1 MADGQFCFKIQYTHI
16 SCFIHYIY
24 HTLFRWYITTHFDLY
39 IFIYT
44 HHLTTQTHKAHTM
57 SYHIISSRVCFSD
70 LSSNPFFFAFP
81 RFDIRELKLEDVNGA
96 SWSHR
101 VAGGASSN
109 LLAPN
114 KRGLVNPFFWIQPK
128 DFGWFCWVEFSTSGN
143 RFCFFKDFLQDSN
156 KKWPPPSFPLRLE
169 GPCHEAKNRFEFLE
183 MVLCSRNSV
192 GETTRPVNFGRKPF
206 SWGWWSPPNGWCF

>member
-1 MADGQFCFKIQYTHI
+1 MGNSVSKFN
-16 SCFIHYIY
+16 IHTFHVSSTTSIILSLGGTLQHTSICIY
-24 HTLFRWYITTHFDLY
+24 LY
-39 IFIYT
+39 IHIIWPLK
-44 HHLTTQTHKAHTM
+44 HIKLIPC
-57 SYHIISSRVCFSD
+57 HIISSHLAFVSRIC
-70 LSSNPFFFAFP
+70 LATPFFFAFP